1 MRGWELGLAI
11 AVTLVVV
18 VMVVLMFLLILK
30 QAGKEL
36 GDAVGGDGTSCCS
49 CRSGCSCCLS

>member
-18 VMVVLMFLLILK
+18 MVVLMILLILK

-36 GDAVGGDGTSCCS
+36 GDAVRGDGTSCCS
-49 CRSGCSCCLS
+49 CRSGCRSCLS